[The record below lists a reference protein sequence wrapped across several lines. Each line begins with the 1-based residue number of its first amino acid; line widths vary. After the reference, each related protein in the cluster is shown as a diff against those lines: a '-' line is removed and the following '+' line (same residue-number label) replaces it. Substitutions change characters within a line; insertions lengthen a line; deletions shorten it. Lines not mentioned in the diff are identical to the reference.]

1 MDDKEK
7 LYTLEEV
14 KKIAVQSYELGGL
27 QYPAVRYDMWLESKL
42 FKHGADRTKIKN
54 KH

>member
-1 MDDKEK
+1 MNDTEK

-14 KKIAVQSYELGGL
+14 KTIAVQSYELGGL
-27 QYPAVRYDMWLESKL
+27 KYPAGKYDMWLESKL
-42 FKHGADRTKIKN
+42 YKHGIDRTEIKN

>member
-1 MDDKEK
+1 MNDTEK

-14 KKIAVQSYELGGL
+14 KIIAVQSYELGF
-27 QYPAVRYDMWLESKL
+27 QKYSAVKYDTWLHKKL
-42 FKHGADRTKIKN
+42 FKHGTDKSKDKN

>member
-14 KKIAVQSYELGGL
+14 KTIAAQSYELGWL
-27 QYPAVRYDMWLESKL
+27 LCPADKYDMWLESKL
-42 FKHGADRTKIKN
+42 YKHGIDRTEIKN

>member
-1 MDDKEK
+1 MNDTEK

-14 KKIAVQSYELGGL
+14 KTIAVQSYELGGL

-42 FKHGADRTKIKN
+42 YKHGTDKSKDKN